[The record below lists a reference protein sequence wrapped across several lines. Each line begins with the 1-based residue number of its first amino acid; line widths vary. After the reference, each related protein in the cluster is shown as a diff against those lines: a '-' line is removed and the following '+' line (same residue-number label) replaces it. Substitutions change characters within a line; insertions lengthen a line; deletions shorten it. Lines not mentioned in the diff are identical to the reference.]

1 MRPAGSMVYLLLQH
15 SLGAMLLVKEPDPFL
30 QQMFA
35 RMSPGARFL
44 FTPEQLDEIKKAF
57 GARSH
62 TSHALDFRYS
72 LGLFGKS
79 YYFVFLA
86 GRERRS
92 VPRLNLT
99 RLSQKLAL
107 GVAVAAGCLLITVLR

>member
-1 MRPAGSMVYLLLQH
+1 
-15 SLGAMLLVKEPDPFL
+15 MLIVKEPDPFL
-30 QQMFA
+30 QHMFA

-57 GARSH
+57 AARSR
-62 TSHALDFRYS
+62 TCHALDFRYS
-72 LGLFGKS
+72 IGLFGKS

-86 GRERRS
+86 GRERR
-92 VPRLNLT
+92 RLPHINLNVA

-107 GVAVAAGCLLITVLR
+107 GVAVAAGCLLISVLA